1 MYSSGTM
8 QTVSLKRRFACLF
21 YDALLLAAV
30 WFVAGF
36 AVVGLLPDVGAGLPR
51 LLFQAWLFLVAG
63 VYFTWCWRRGGQ
75 TLAMKTWRIRL
86 VKAPTCGDESTQE
99 WLRYDAGSGA
109 YVSQNWQCITW
120 RQAWLRYGLAVLGLL
135 VFGIGFVWALWDRD
149 RQFLYDRLAGTRLV
163 VAQ

>member
-1 MYSSGTM
+1 MEN
-8 QTVSLKRRFACLF
+8 VSLPRRLACLF

-51 LLFQAWLFLVAG
+51 LVFQAWLLLVAG

-86 VKAPTCGDESTQE
+86 VGA
-99 WLRYDAGSGA
+99 AGGP
-109 YVSQNWQCITW
+109 VGLF
-120 RQAWLRYGLAVLGLL
+120 QAWLRYGLAALGL
-135 VFGIGFVWALWDRD
+135 VSFGMGFLWAFFDAD
-149 RQFLYDRLAGTRLV
+149 RQFLHDRLAGTRLV
-163 VAQ
+163 VA